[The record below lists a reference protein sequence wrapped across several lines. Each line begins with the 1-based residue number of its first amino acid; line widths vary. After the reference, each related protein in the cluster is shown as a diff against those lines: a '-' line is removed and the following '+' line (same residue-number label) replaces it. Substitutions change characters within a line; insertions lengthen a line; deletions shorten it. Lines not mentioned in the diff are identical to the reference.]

1 MRDFRRELNT
11 LKAERKRVD
20 GIAHSSDAIALAC
33 FKRGECFAE
42 KYPFE
47 YSEFVKAELMLELID
62 NEIEV
67 LKREAS
73 NFVK

>member
-20 GIAHSSDAIALAC
+20 GIAHSSDAIALAY

>member
-1 MRDFRRELNT
+1 MRDFSQELSALET
-11 LKAERKRVD
+11 ERNRVD

-47 YSEFVKAELMLELID
+47 HSEFLKAELMLELID

>member
-1 MRDFRRELNT
+1 MRDFSQELRT
-11 LKAERKRVD
+11 LEAERKRVD

-42 KYPFE
+42 KYTFE
-47 YSEFVKAELMLELID
+47 YSEFVKAELTLELID

-73 NFVK
+73 HFVK

>member
-1 MRDFRRELNT
+1 MRNFSQELST
-11 LKAERKRVD
+11 LESKRKRVD

-47 YSEFVKAELMLELID
+47 HSEFVKAELMLKLID